1 MNNTNNN
8 SAKEINNQLNQALV
22 VGINNYECR
31 KLKNLHVPNVNTKNI
46 DIRIKK
52 HFQVE
57 RIKKASRKQLKEEI
71 VKLFKPEG
79 QYPEIALLYFSGY
92 VLTRNQGISEIYLAT
107 SDSNPSQEYE
117 LGVSLRWLK
126 KILQESPVEQQII
139 ILDCCHQQ
147 YTRLDLNKL
156 LPGNQSGKDRFCI
169 ALFHKSDSSFQDR
182 NKRCSELT
190 GAILNEL
197 KSKQGES
204 IDHKIL
210 IQRLKGYEKS
220 LKRCGDFKRISF
232 GKPIYLLFGDNKS
245 DNGNVQDDYIIPQDS
260 NNPYKGLAYFDCE
273 DAKYFYGRDQL
284 TDELLE
290 KVREHY
296 FLAIMGASGSGKSSL
311 IRAGLIYQ
319 IEQGEQISGSEN
331 WKTYIFQPGKNPLQ
345 SLAEKLDIEV
355 AELRSKGSQYLKNF
369 IEQID
374 TSRVV
379 IVVDQFEEVFSLY
392 KDTEDNYQERE
403 KFFECLLGALGKV
416 NNNKL
421 CLVLGIRADFFGKCA
436 EQDYQGLARK
446 IQHHLI
452 AVTPMNTDELKQ
464 AIEKPAKQFGYKV
477 EPRLVKKLVE
487 DVENEPGSLPL
498 LQYALQELWKQRT
511 EEPKFLTLS
520 AYDKLGD
527 SKGIK
532 GILEKHANQAYES
545 LDEDGKQIAKFIFI
559 RLTKPGDGTGETRS
573 KVAKAK
579 LLKAKSYSP
588 QQINQVIETL
598 AINNLITIS
607 EEILDNNQ
615 KAEVVNLSHEAL
627 IRHWSKLREWL
638 YTNRNNTELKE
649 YIEESAKKW
658 RRTGIKDY
666 LYTGEAL
673 KAAETFIDEFGYIL
687 PLTNEALKFIEESR
701 KYREEQKREEEKQQ
715 KREEENQK
723 REYEKRQKREE
734 ENQKLRRI
742 IKLIILIGLTFI
754 FSLLGF
760 VLFLEVQKKCR
771 FW

>member
-1 MNNTNNN
+1 MNNTNND
-8 SAKEINNQLNQALV
+8 SAQEINNQLNQALV
-22 VGINNYECR
+22 VGINNYEYR
-31 KLKNLHVPNVNTKNI
+31 KLKNLHIPDVNAKNI
-46 DIRIKK
+46 DIRIRKQ
-52 HFQVE
+52 FQVE
-57 RIKKASRKQLKEEI
+57 RIQKASRKQLKEEI

-79 QYPEIALLYFSGY
+79 QHPEIALLYFSGY

-156 LPGNQSGKDRFCI
+156 LPGNESGKDRFCI
-169 ALFHKSDSSFQDR
+169 ALFHKSDSSFQNK

-204 IDHKIL
+204 IDHKTL
-210 IQRLKGYEKS
+210 IKRLKGYEKS

-232 GKPIYLLFGDNKS
+232 GKPIYLLFGDKKS
-245 DNGNVQDDYIIPQDS
+245 DHNDVQDDYIIPQDS

-319 IEQGEQISGSEN
+319 LEQGEQISGSEN

-345 SLAEKLDIEV
+345 SLAENLNIKVDKLRNE
-355 AELRSKGSQYLKNF
+355 GSEYLKVF
-369 IEQID
+369 IND
-374 TSRVV
+374 TDASRVV
-379 IVVDQFEEVFSLY
+379 LVVDQFEEVFSLY
-392 KDTEDNYQERE
+392 KDTEENYQERE
-403 KFFECLLGALGKV
+403 KFFECLLGSLGKV

-436 EQDYQGLARK
+436 EQDYYGLARK
-446 IQHHLI
+446 IQQHLI
-452 AVTPMNTDELKQ
+452 AVTPMNRDELKQ
-464 AIEKPAKQFGYKV
+464 AIEKPARQLGYKV
-477 EPRLVKKLVE
+477 EERLVKKLVE

-498 LQYALQELWKQRT
+498 LQYALQELWKRRAD
-511 EEPKFLTLS
+511 KYLTVS

-532 GILEKHANQAYES
+532 GILEKHANQVYES
-545 LDEDGKQIAKFIFI
+545 LNKDGKEIAKLIFI
-559 RLTKPGDGTGETRS
+559 RLTRPGDGTGETRS
-573 KVAKAK
+573 KVSKEK
-579 LLKAKSYSP
+579 LLKAKSYS
-588 QQINQVIETL
+588 QEQINQVIETL

-627 IRHWSKLREWL
+627 IRHWSKLRGWL
-638 YTNRNNTELKE
+638 YINRNNTKLKE
-649 YIEESAKKW
+649 DIEEAAKKW
-658 RRTGIKDY
+658 KSRRTDIEDAKDY
-666 LYTGEAL
+666 LYRGEEL
-673 KAAETFIDEFGYIL
+673 KEAETFIDKFGYIL
-687 PLTNEALKFIEESR
+687 PLTNDALKFIEESQ
-701 KYREEQKREEEKQQ
+701 KYREEQKCEEEKIQI
-715 KREEENQK
+715 
-723 REYEKRQKREE
+723 REE

-742 IKLIILIGLTFI
+742 ILLTVIVGLTFI
-754 FSLLGF
+754 LSLLGF
-760 VLFLEVQKKCR
+760 LLFLEVQKKCR